1 MISDQHLTL
10 VAESALLVEP
20 GVVYIHIP
28 AILSECLLCVCV
40 KRHILL
46 YCSMMLLFLF
56 RISVRW
62 RVVAS
67 VSPG

>member
-40 KRHILL
+40 KRHIL

-56 RISVRW
+56 RINVQW
-62 RVVAS
+62 RAVAS